1 MDYISIT
8 KYWRYQIKFNLSET
22 FEEYY
27 FKLIKKNKQ
36 LFIQMFEL
44 PDELWNHIKEYQ
56 LDWKKKHKKKLFKVV
71 WEMEYLAAWH
81 GCSSNEQ
88 WAMSNDDGHWFSE
101 FYFDKDYGG
110 WAVPRKKRR
119 EFVYNEIK
127 NNKGQPYKLP
137 YP

>member
-56 LDWKKKHKKKLFKVV
+56 LDWKKKHKKKKT
-71 WEMEYLAAWH
+71 
-81 GCSSNEQ
+81 NKQ
-88 WAMSNDDGHWFSE
+88 
-101 FYFDKDYGG
+101 KIIRIIIR
-110 WAVPRKKRR
+110 RKR
-119 EFVYNEIK
+119 ETK
-127 NNKGQPYKLP
+127 TKTNNKKNKHN
-137 YP
+137 

>member
-71 WEMEYLAAWH
+71 WEMEYLAEWH
-81 GCSSNEQ
+81 GVLSSPPEKKL
-88 WAMSNDDGHWFSE
+88 WFPE
-101 FYFDKDYGG
+101 CYFDKDYGG

-127 NNKGQPYKLP
+127 NNKGQPWKLP